1 MDTEEGVSRFKLA
14 AQAAIQALVLSNI
27 FLWSYLAL
35 SFLTIPLLAV
45 LFNAID
51 MGHNSARVIET
62 AALVRGI
69 LAAGVTYA
77 LRWRAFRRRDLEKT
91 EPAELIT
98 DAVALFFGL
107 APPALFFLL
116 SFNA

>member
-14 AQAAIQALVLSNI
+14 AQAAIQVLVLGNI

-35 SFLTIPLLAV
+35 SFLTYPLLVV
-45 LFNAID
+45 LFNAIEI
-51 MGHNSARVIET
+51 GHNSAREIET

-77 LRWRAFRRRDLEKT
+77 LRWRAFRPRDLENR
-91 EPAELIT
+91 EPAEMIT
-98 DAVALFFGL
+98 DAMVLFVAL
-107 APPALFFLL
+107 APPAFFFVL

>member
-14 AQAAIQALVLSNI
+14 AQAAIQALILGNI
-27 FLWSYLAL
+27 FFWSYLAL
-35 SFLTIPLLAV
+35 SFLTYPLFAEMLS
-45 LFNAID
+45 AIEI
-51 MGHNSARVIET
+51 GHDSAREIET

-98 DAVALFFGL
+98 DALALFFGL